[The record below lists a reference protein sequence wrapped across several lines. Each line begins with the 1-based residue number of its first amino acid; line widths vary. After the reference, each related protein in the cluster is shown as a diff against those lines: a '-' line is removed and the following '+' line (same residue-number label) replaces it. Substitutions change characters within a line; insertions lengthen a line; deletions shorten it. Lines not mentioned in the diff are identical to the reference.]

1 MADLRSDLEA
11 RLAGEVRFDAVS
23 RALYSTD
30 ASVYQIEPVGVAI
43 VRSRE
48 DVLAALACARAHG
61 VSITARGG
69 GTSQAGQ
76 AIGAGLQVDTSKYF
90 NRLLEVNVEE
100 RWARVEPGIV
110 LDELNAQLAPH
121 RLRFAPDI
129 STASRATIGGMIS
142 NNSSGARSVRYGKT
156 IDHVLDLHVVL
167 ADGSVAHLRPLTPG
181 ELDAACAAETFEGAC
196 YRTVRRLAARHA
208 EEIDR
213 RYPKILRRVGGY
225 NLDAFTPARNSADAG
240 AGAPFNLA
248 KLVVGSEGTLGLIV
262 EARLN
267 LVPLPNAK
275 AVLTIEYDDLLD
287 ALGETPAILA
297 HDPSAVEVMDRSILD
312 HARENPALDAMRRAV
327 LHTDCGALLCVEL
340 YGDSVAELRQ
350 RLDRLEADVRARG
363 VATHTTRATAPAD
376 QARIWK
382 LRESS
387 LGLSMAMKG
396 DAKSIS
402 FVEDTAVAPER
413 LRGFIERFLEVVR
426 RHGTT
431 AGVYAH
437 ASVGCL
443 HVRPVINLK
452 TAAGVQQFEAIAHEI
467 AGLVLEFG
475 GALSGEHGDGLVR
488 GPFMAR
494 MFGPELYEAF
504 RTVKRTFDPNGLFN
518 PGKIVDAPP
527 LTANLRYGAGYRTPN
542 PAAVF
547 DHSEHGGLG
556 RAVEMCS
563 GVGACRKTLSG
574 TMCPSYMATRDEAH
588 STRGRANTLRL
599 AMTGALGRD
608 DPRETGLGD
617 RDVYDVLDLC
627 LECRACKTECPV
639 GVDMARFKSEFLADY
654 WRRHGTPLRARVLGH
669 IRDLSALASRAAPL
683 VNPWLDRGWVRA
695 LNERFFGIDRRRSL
709 PPWARR
715 TLAAAWRQRS
725 TGDGGRTPAPG
736 SGLAVAAAAARANA
750 TAVAAAGARADATA
764 VAAAGARAD
773 AGAVAAA
780 AARANAKAGA
790 RAVAPDAV
798 LFNDT
803 FTNYFDPEIGLAAA
817 DVLEAAGLT
826 VGLGPDACCGR
837 PLISQGL
844 LDEARER
851 AADAVRRLYP
861 LAAAGTP
868 IILLEPS
875 CLSALTDDAPALL
888 RGEAQQQARE
898 IAAACVLFEDYLN
911 QRLGDG
917 RAALHLRSG
926 PDEILLHG
934 HCHQKSLGLVGP
946 ARALLDRI
954 PGARVTDLDSGCCG
968 MAGSFGYA
976 REHFDISR
984 QIGERRLLPAARSL
998 GPDGVLVAAGTSCRH
1013 QVHDFTGVRALHPAV
1028 LLQSLLA

>member
-1 MADLRSDLEA
+1 MDDLRRDLEA
-11 RLAGEVRFDAVS
+11 RLDGEVRFDPVS

-30 ASVYQIEPVGVAI
+30 ASVYQIQPLGVAI
-43 VRSRE
+43 VRSR
-48 DVLAALACARAHG
+48 DDILAAIACARAHG
-61 VSITARGG
+61 CSITARGG

-76 AIGAGLQVDTSKYF
+76 AIGAGLQLDTSKHF
-90 NRLLEVNVEE
+90 NRLLEVNVAE

-156 IDHVLDLHVVL
+156 IDHVLDLHVAL
-167 ADGSVAHLRPLTPG
+167 ADGSVAHLRPLDGG
-181 ELDAACAAETFEGAC
+181 ELDAACAAPTFEGAC
-196 YRTVRRLAARHA
+196 YRTVRQLAARH
-208 EEIDR
+208 EGEIDR

-225 NLDAFTPARNSADAG
+225 NLDAFTPARTAAG
-240 AGAPFNLA
+240 EPFNLA
-248 KLVVGSEGTLGLIV
+248 RLVVGSEGTLGLIL

-287 ALGETPAILA
+287 ALGDTPAILE

-327 LHTDCGALLCVEL
+327 LRTDCGALLCVEL
-340 YGDSVAELRQ
+340 YGDSAEELAP
-350 RLDRLEADVRARG
+350 RLERLEADVRRRG
-363 VATHTTRATAPAD
+363 VAAHTVRATAPAD

-402 FVEDTAVAPER
+402 FVEDTAVAPEK
-413 LRGFIERFLEVVR
+413 LRDFIARFLGIIR
-426 RHGTT
+426 SHGTT

-443 HVRPVINLK
+443 HVRPVVNMK
-452 TAAGVQQFEAIAHEI
+452 TADGVRQFEAIATEI
-467 AGLVLEFG
+467 ADLVLEFG

-494 MFGPELYEAF
+494 MFGPVLYDAF
-504 RTVKRTFDPNGLFN
+504 RTVKRTFDPEGLFN

-527 LTANLRYGAGYRTPN
+527 LTSNLRYGPAYRTPDP
-542 PAAVF
+542 PAAF
-547 DHSEHGGLG
+547 DHSAYGGLG

-563 GVGACRKTLSG
+563 GVGACRKTLAG

-588 STRGRANTLRL
+588 STRGRANVLRL
-599 AMTGALGRD
+599 AMTGALGREG
-608 DPRETGLGD
+608 PREAGLGD
-617 RDVYDVLDLC
+617 RAVHDVLDLC

-654 WRRHGTPLRARVLGH
+654 QRRHGTPLRARVLGH
-669 IRDLSALASRAAPL
+669 IHDLSALASRAAPL
-683 VNPWLDRGWVRA
+683 LNPWLGRGWVRW
-695 LNERFFGIDRRRSL
+695 LNEALFGIDRRRSL
-709 PPWARR
+709 PAWAPR
-715 TLAAAWRQRS
+715 TLAQAWLHRR
-725 TGDGGRTPAPG
+725 GVDGEARAPG
-736 SGLAVAAAAARANA
+736 GGPTDGN
-750 TAVAAAGARADATA
+750 AAAGATGNRAAATGDGATA
-764 VAAAGARAD
+764 
-773 AGAVAAA
+773 
-780 AARANAKAGA
+780 K
-790 RAVAPDAV
+790 DAV
-798 LFNDT
+798 LFADT
-803 FTNYFDPEIGLAAA
+803 FTNYYDPDVGLAAA
-817 DVLEAAGLT
+817 DVLEAAG
-826 VGLGPDACCGR
+826 VRVALGPNACCGR

-844 LDEARER
+844 LDAARDR
-851 AADAVRRLYP
+851 AADAVRRLHP
-861 LAAAGTP
+861 LAAAGMP
-868 IILLEPS
+868 IVLLEPS
-875 CLSALTDDAPALL
+875 CLSALVDDVPALL
-888 RGEAQQQARE
+888 RGDAQRQARE
-898 IAAACVLFEDYLN
+898 VAAACVLFEDHLN
-911 QRLGDG
+911 GRLADG
-917 RAALHLRSG
+917 SASLALHPG

-946 ARALLDRI
+946 AKALLDRI

-984 QIGERRLLPAARSL
+984 QIGERRLLPAAREL
-998 GPDGVLVAAGTSCRH
+998 GPEGVLVAAGTSCRH
-1013 QVHDFTGVRALHPAV
+1013 QVHDFAGVRALHPAQ
-1028 LLQSLLA
+1028 LLQSLLE

>member
-1 MADLRSDLEA
+1 MSDLRTDLEA
-11 RLAGEVRFDAVS
+11 RLAGEARFDAVS

-30 ASVYQIEPVGVAI
+30 ASVYQIQPLGVAI

-48 DVLAALACARAHG
+48 DVLAALDCARGHG
-61 VSITARGG
+61 CSITARGG

-76 AIGAGLQVDTSKYF
+76 AIGAGLQIDTSKYF
-90 NRLLEVNVEE
+90 NRVLEVNVEE

-142 NNSSGARSVRYGKT
+142 NNSSGARSVLYGKT
-156 IDHVLDLHVVL
+156 IDHVLDLHVAL
-167 ADGSVAHLRPLTPG
+167 ADGSVAHLRPLTAE
-181 ELDAACAAETFEGAC
+181 ELDAACAADTFEGSC
-196 YRTVRRLAARHA
+196 YRTVRRMAARHA
-208 EEIDR
+208 EEIAR
-213 RYPKILRRVGGY
+213 RYPRILRRVGGY
-225 NLDAFTPARNSADAG
+225 NLDAFTPRRTG
-240 AGAPFNLA
+240 TGEPFNLA
-248 KLVVGSEGTLGLIV
+248 KLIVGSEGTLGFIL

-267 LVPLPNAK
+267 LVPLPKAK
-275 AVLTIEYDDLLD
+275 AVLTIEYRHLLD

-297 HDPSAVEVMDRSILD
+297 HNPSAVEVMDHSILD
-312 HARENPALDAMRRAV
+312 HARENPTLDAMRRAV
-327 LHTDCGALLCVEL
+327 LKTDCGALLCVEL
-340 YGDSVAELRQ
+340 YGDSELEIRP
-350 RLDRLEADVRARG
+350 RLNRLESNVHARG
-363 VATHTTRATAPAD
+363 VAAHTSRAIAPAD

-402 FVEDTAVAPER
+402 FVEDTAVAPEK
-413 LRGFIERFLEVVR
+413 LRDFIERFLETIR

-443 HVRPVINLK
+443 HVRPVVNMK
-452 TAAGVQQFEAIAHEI
+452 TAAGVQQFESIANEI
-467 AGLVLEFG
+467 ADLVLEFG

-504 RTVKRTFDPNGLFN
+504 RTVKRTFDPAGLFN

-527 LTANLRYGAGYRTPN
+527 LTANLRYGPDYRTPN
-542 PAAVF
+542 PEAAF
-547 DHSEHGGLG
+547 DHGEHGGLG

-599 AMTGALGRD
+599 AMNGGLGNANGPRD
-608 DPRETGLGD
+608 TGLGD
-617 RDVYDVLDLC
+617 RGVYDVLDLC

-669 IRDLSALASRAAPL
+669 IRTLSALASRAAPL
-683 VNPWLDRGWVRA
+683 INPWLEHDWVRA
-695 LNERFFGIDRRRSL
+695 LNERLFGIDRRRSL
-709 PPWARR
+709 PPWAPR
-715 TLAAAWRQRS
+715 TLAAAWRRRP
-725 TGDGGRTPAPG
+725 TGNASRP
-736 SGLAVAAAAARANA
+736 AAAADAEEAA
-750 TAVAAAGARADATA
+750 TGTPASGARP
-764 VAAAGARAD
+764 V
-773 AGAVAAA
+773 
-780 AARANAKAGA
+780 
-790 RAVAPDAV
+790 AV

-803 FTNYFDPEIGLAAA
+803 FTNYYDPEIGLAAA
-817 DVLEAAGLT
+817 AVLEAAGLT
-826 VGLGPDACCGR
+826 VELGPHACCGR

-844 LDEARER
+844 LAAARDR
-851 AADAVRRLYP
+851 AESAVRLLHP
-861 LAAAGTP
+861 LAAAGRP
-868 IILLEPS
+868 IVLLEPS
-875 CLSALTDDAPALL
+875 CLSALKDDVPDLL
-888 RGEAQQQARE
+888 RDEEQQRARE
-898 IAAACVLFEDYLN
+898 VAAACVLFEDYLN
-911 QRLGDG
+911 RRLDDG
-917 RAALHLRSG
+917 SAALPLRAG
-926 PDEILLHG
+926 PGRIVLHG
-934 HCHQKSLGLVGP
+934 HCHQKSLGLVAP
-946 ARALLDRI
+946 AKALLERI

-976 REHFDISR
+976 REHFDISQR
-984 QIGERRLLPAARSL
+984 IGERRLLPAARAIE
-998 GPDGVLVAAGTSCRH
+998 PEQVLVAAGTSCRH
-1013 QVHDFTGVRALHPAV
+1013 QVHDFTGVRAQHPAV
-1028 LLQSLLA
+1028 LLQSLLE